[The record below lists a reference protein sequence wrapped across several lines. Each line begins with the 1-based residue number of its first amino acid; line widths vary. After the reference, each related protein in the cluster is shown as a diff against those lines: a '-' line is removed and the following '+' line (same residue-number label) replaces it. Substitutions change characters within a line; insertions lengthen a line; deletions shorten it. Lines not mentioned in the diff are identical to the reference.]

1 MKKIIL
7 GLGTVILISLFSGC
21 GLKRDEDNPLSGKDT
36 DQRILMC
43 LNKAYPEHNFKVVKS
58 FDRQKNE
65 GMFED
70 EGGYKV

>member
-7 GLGTVILISLFSGC
+7 GLVTVILISLFSVC

-43 LNKAYPEHNFKVVKS
+43 LNKAYPEHNFKVVK
-58 FDRQKNE
+58 
-65 GMFED
+65 
-70 EGGYKV
+70 